1 MLKLF
6 NEVSQVAETVSEL
19 MDTLKKFVH
28 RPGNE
33 ELDMSEN
40 IMTRVE
46 DLLLVVIGL
55 SQSESITTS
64 MVLVLQ
70 YARTHTNRS
79 YVLLLKKFFEQMR
92 IDKHD
97 GEGPQPISKS
107 EIKSSLKGIKKQA
120 EKEKKS
126 VTMEEIVTNFKEMD
140 NKQRLTTLRNT
151 DLAEFTRHA
160 INALIVVGL
169 CPQKAETVLGSTLY
183 DFCSVKMT
191 PKDNKMDFL
200 ESVFHCI
207 DWVVN
212 SLKPAIKNGDWS
224 LLVGKDELLEL
235 NSNYTKSLDAVGLMM
250 VGKMNKVKEKYK
262 LTTENDILHLV
273 EETAMAHSVFL
284 ASMNKKSKGIHYELA
299 TKRVITLN
307 KLVLDIYA
315 TIKETPI
322 RVKPFGV
329 LVYGNSGVSKS
340 TLVPILNQ
348 QICFVNEFRCDKDSV
363 VYMNGEDAY
372 QSEYRTHHVTFVF
385 DDMSNSKPERTV
397 DNPLMKLIQFLNN
410 MHINALSPEADKKG
424 KMQVLPKVGFVTTN
438 KKDLNAGYYSVS
450 PVSILRRFEYT
461 ITAKLRPSAINPV
474 TGMPYV
480 HFATQAC
487 PDMWLLDVTHIKI
500 VRMGGEIPDAMTE
513 VTDLK
518 GASIFQVN
526 EFLKKKAVAHF
537 AVQNK
542 LVTTSTRIYSEKKC
556 KEHGYLASE
565 CPICEGTFLPEGI
578 ENNSVEN
585 DESAAFI
592 DLSNVEKQAN
602 IIPKVRGAFNRFKA
616 SYVTPEF
623 DLEGVVTETLGVP
636 DEIVGDGTGERTTL
650 SPRERAMELVSYVK
664 DEFQRHTEEVDLT
677 TVAGILALMSAIFLV
692 GRKVYKA
699 VQPAWKRNFALE
711 PYSEKEQDNMWKR
724 PVITEMKFVEASK
737 TCTYEQ
743 FEGKLYK
750 NMARFGF
757 HSPKGIINVLGIPV
771 GGSDWLVPHHAL
783 PPEGE
788 EWYVDVSMERD
799 HGAVGYKKFHEYVN
813 ARNWSQVIVDSEQHT
828 KTDLAVLRL
837 SNTGSVKDF
846 GIFVQEEAIRPTVKQ
861 QANVK
866 LFYRDKQLKE
876 LKWPASAVLMEAPD
890 YDIGFSQ
897 QGYAYILPNTFDGLC
912 GSPLVTNGKN
922 PMIVGLHVAGDGA
935 NAFAAMITQ
944 ESLKQA
950 KNRIQKWNAHGSAP
964 LEDEEY
970 GVRYNVGPIIHPKNP
985 INFLSP
991 EKEHHVTIYG
1001 QSTIPQVRFSS
1012 KVETSPISHAVT
1024 KVMGE
1029 PRAHTRPPTFAEYM
1043 HYNRDLDVMTEKK
1056 IPPKSSIMR
1065 RALKDMCDG
1074 FDEFFEGH
1082 PDFAKAVGKLTYEQ
1096 AINGIDGAAG
1106 IDKLNFQASVSL
1118 PKRGKKSKYIKLVES
1133 DEHEV
1138 AYDFDEDVLDVR
1150 SRVEAME
1157 KKLLTGVRIN
1167 TLFAMCL
1174 KDEALTF
1181 AKYDNHKVRTY
1192 SAAQVAFIIL
1202 VRMYFLPLMAARR
1215 RYPLHFE
1222 SAVGT
1227 NAAGKDWRCF
1237 HESLRDPT
1245 RIFNGDFKHFD
1256 KGMEV
1261 QFSTGAF
1268 EYYEHVFKRC
1278 KMTQDF
1284 LMICR
1289 GIGTEVCY
1297 PVYEI
1302 KSLFLEVV
1310 GSNPSGQPLT
1320 VEVNNDANRL
1330 YMRYAYYTMHPEDVP
1345 LFHEKVDL
1353 LCYGDDNI
1361 GSVDESEKLFN
1372 HSSIA
1377 EVMKSIG
1384 VGYTMSDKE
1393 SASVP
1398 FINIEQADLLKRKF
1412 VKHDTIG
1419 SVVGPIEEASILK
1432 SLHTWRTDSPL
1443 CEGEY
1448 MAGVLRQAL
1457 DEYFLHGRE
1466 MYEMRRPQIERIVQE
1481 HVCNPPI
1488 SDFFF
1493 PPSFEDLVERY
1504 EKTSS
1509 VMEDFSQGVP
1519 TYRTKGLVKQSFL
1532 DPYPPLDSELRLEVP
1547 EELPICNPYVD
1558 HPTCMD
1564 QYCNWNSNVPDVIV
1578 AFVTGISF
1586 AVMAFNSW
1594 MYRMKFVPKIDLRIF
1609 FLIFPLLGSLPI
1621 LICYMVIGY
1630 AVGKYFEWGL
1640 SIVEYGWNDFKV
1652 TKRQKRI
1659 VRCPVRNW
1667 KFSSLVCRHVD
1678 TPRKARNREK
1688 AEELRLLAYKAKMN
1702 FVRKMNMAT
1711 WKKAKLEKQAEVL
1724 PYFEELEQQIQNDRI
1739 RRRMVQIDREL
1750 VCDELSMLA
1759 ANVGQ
1764 PIKVYCGSQIL
1775 GISMEQKLL
1784 ERQATERM
1792 CMYITRA
1799 WLVLKM
1805 HNTPLRD
1812 LFTGD
1817 VLYRI
1822 LSGASPTFIAVHP
1835 GEFQMDGGFR
1845 SQAAK
1850 FRGEEDVA
1858 SFPL

>member
-19 MDTLKKFVH
+19 MDTLKTFVH

-33 ELDMSEN
+33 GLDMSEN

-92 IDKHD
+92 IDKND
-97 GEGPQPISKS
+97 GEGPQPIPKTD
-107 EIKSSLKGIKKQA
+107 IKASLKGIKKQSRM
-120 EKEKKS
+120 KEIS
-126 VTMEEIVTNFKEMD
+126 DNLKEMD
-140 NKQRLTTLRNT
+140 NKQRLSTLRNT

-160 INALIVVGL
+160 INALIVIGL
-169 CPQKAETVLGSTLY
+169 CPEKAETVLGSTLY

-212 SLKPAIKNGDWS
+212 SLKPAITKRDWS

-250 VGKMNKVKEKYK
+250 VGKMNKVREKYD
-262 LTTENDILHLV
+262 LTTENDILFLV

-322 RVKPFGV
+322 RVKPFGI

-348 QICFVNEFRCDKDSV
+348 QICFANDFRCDKDSV
-363 VYMNGEDAY
+363 VYMNGEDSY

-487 PDMWLLDVTHIKI
+487 PDMWLLDVSHIKI
-500 VRMGGEIPDAMTE
+500 VRMGGEIPDCMNE
-513 VTDLK
+513 VFDLK

-526 EFLKKKAVAHF
+526 EFLKQKALAHF
-537 AVQNK
+537 SVQNK
-542 LVTTSTRIYSEKKC
+542 LVNTATRIYSEKKC
-556 KEHGYLASE
+556 KEHGYLQSE
-565 CPICEGTFLPEGI
+565 CPICEGRFVPEGI
-578 ENNSVEN
+578 INQKANEA
-585 DESAAFI
+585 AAFI
-592 DLSNVEKQAN
+592 DLSNVEKQASLV
-602 IIPKVRGAFNRFKA
+602 PKVRGAFNRFKA

-636 DEIVGDGTGERTTL
+636 EEILGDGNGARTTL
-650 SPRERAMELVSYVK
+650 SPRERAMELVNYVK
-664 DEFQRHTEEVDLT
+664 DEFERHTEEVDLKS
-677 TVAGILALMSAIFLV
+677 VAGLLALMSSIFLV

-699 VQPAWKRNFALE
+699 VQPVWKKNFSLE
-711 PYSEKEQDNMWKR
+711 PYSEKEQDFIWKQ
-724 PVITEMKFVEASK
+724 PVITETKFVEASK
-737 TCTYEQ
+737 TCTFEQ

-783 PPEGE
+783 PPDGE

-813 ARNWSQVIVDSEQHT
+813 SRNWSQVIVESEKHIL
-828 KTDLAVLRL
+828 TDLAVLRL

-846 GIFVQEEAIRPTVKQ
+846 GIFIQEEAIRPTEDV

-866 LFYRDKQLKE
+866 LFYRDKNLKE
-876 LKWPASAVLMEAPD
+876 LKWPSSAVLMEAPD
-890 YDIGFSQ
+890 YKIGFCQ
-897 QGYAYILPNTFDGLC
+897 QGYAYTLPNTFDGLC

-922 PMIVGLHVAGDGA
+922 PMIIGLHVAGDGI
-935 NAFAAMITQ
+935 NAFASMITQ
-944 ESLKQA
+944 ESLKLA
-950 KNRIQKWNAHGSAP
+950 KLRIPKWNAHGSSP
-964 LEDEEY
+964 LEEEEY
-970 GVRYNVGPIIHPKNP
+970 GIKYNIGPNIHPKNP
-985 INFLSP
+985 VNFLSQD
-991 EKEHHVTIYG
+991 KEHHVTIYG

-1012 KVETSPISHAVT
+1012 KVETSPISGAVT

-1043 HYNRDLDVMTEKK
+1043 HYNRDLDIMTEKK
-1056 IPPKSSIMR
+1056 IPPKASIMR

-1074 FDEFFEGH
+1074 FDEFLEDH

-1118 PKRGKKSKYIKLVES
+1118 PKRGKKSKYVKLVES

-1150 SRVEAME
+1150 SRVDQME

-1181 AKYDNHKVRTY
+1181 AKYDKHKVRTY
-1192 SAAQVAFIIL
+1192 LAAQVAFIIL

-1222 SAVGT
+1222 SAVGS

-1237 HESLRDPT
+1237 HESFRDLQ
-1245 RIFNGDFKHFD
+1245 RIFNGDFVKFD

-1261 QFSTGAF
+1261 QFSTGSF
-1268 EYYEHVFKRC
+1268 EYYEHIFKRC
-1278 KMTQDF
+1278 KMSQDF
-1284 LMICR
+1284 LTICR

-1330 YMRYAYYTMHPEDVP
+1330 YMRYAYYSLHPEEVP
-1345 LFHEKVDL
+1345 LFHEMVDL
-1353 LCYGDDNI
+1353 LCFGDDNI
-1361 GSVDESEKLFN
+1361 GSVDEREKLFN

-1377 EVMKSIG
+1377 EVLKTIG

-1398 FINIEQADLLKRKF
+1398 FIDIEQADLLKRKF
-1412 VKHDTIG
+1412 QKHDTLGCI
-1419 SVVGPIEEASILK
+1419 VGPIEEASILK

-1448 MAGVLRQAL
+1448 MAGVLRQSL
-1457 DEYFLHGRE
+1457 DEYFLHGKE
-1466 MYEMRRPQIERIVQE
+1466 VYDMRRPQIEQIVRE

-1519 TYRTKGLVKQSFL
+1519 KCRTKGLVKQSFL
-1532 DPYPPLDSELRLEVP
+1532 DPYPPLDSEVMKEIPDV
-1547 EELPICNPYVD
+1547 LPNCNPYVD

-1564 QYCNWNSNVPDVIV
+1564 QYCNWDSIFPDLV
-1578 AFVTGISF
+1578 AAFCMGIAISSL
-1586 AVMAFNSW
+1586 MFNGW
-1594 MYRMKFVPKIDLRIF
+1594 MYRMKFDPKIDSRIF
-1609 FLIFPLLGSLPI
+1609 LFTFPLLGSLYH
-1621 LICYMVIGY
+1621 LINYMVIGY
-1630 AVGKYFEWGL
+1630 AIGKWCEWFF
-1640 SIVEYGWNDFKV
+1640 SYMEWVWNDCKV
-1652 TKRQKRI
+1652 KKWRKKTR
-1659 VRCPVRNW
+1659 RCPPRNW
-1667 KFSSLVCRHVD
+1667 KFSNLICRHVD

-1688 AEELRLLAYKAKMN
+1688 AEELRLLAHKAKMN
-1702 FVRKMNMAT
+1702 FVKKLNVAK
-1711 WKKAKLEKQAEVL
+1711 WKKANLEKQAEVL
-1724 PYFEELEQQIQNDRI
+1724 PYYDELEQQIQNDRI
-1739 RRRMVQIDREL
+1739 RRRMVEIDREL

-1759 ANVGQ
+1759 ANIGQ
-1764 PIKVYCGSQIL
+1764 PIRVFCGSQIL
-1775 GISMEQKLL
+1775 GISMEQRLL
-1784 ERQATERM
+1784 ERQVTERM
-1792 CMYITRA
+1792 CTHITRA

-1822 LSGASPTFIAVHP
+1822 LSGAAPTFIAVHP

-1845 SQAAK
+1845 SQAAQ
-1850 FRGEEDVA
+1850 FRGEEDFN
-1858 SFPL
+1858 SFPLQRTP